1 MNLNEIK
8 KMETNLVEA
17 MKINDVE
24 AVVAELEK
32 GLDPNFE
39 YAGMPVII
47 YAAQREMW
55 DIVEELYMANADM
68 DAKNEMSGWS
78 LLHQLT
84 ACGKLPQIKS
94 YIDFMNKKYQAE
106 KINGQTA
113 FIVAVDQ
120 NQREIFDYFISKG
133 FEFRE
138 KDFELNNVFHYV
150 AKAGWVDILQEHG
163 YANLSLLE
171 AKNKKGETPLFLAG
185 LSLSDLNLEKNTV
198 GATKTNVNETNPVEN
213 SQAGDVNQEKPK
225 LGKLKG
231 AKRL

>member
-17 MKINDVE
+17 MKVNDVE

-39 YAGMPVII
+39 YAGMPIII

-55 DIVEELYMANADM
+55 DIVEELYMADANM
-68 DAKNEMSGWS
+68 DAKNEMSGWT

-94 YIDFMNKKYQAE
+94 YIDFMDKKYQAD
-106 KINGQTA
+106 KILGQTA
-113 FIVAVDQ
+113 FIVSVDQ

-138 KDFELNNVFHYV
+138 KDLELNNVFHYV
-150 AKAGWVDILQEHG
+150 AKAGWVDVLQEHG
-163 YANLSLLE
+163 YKNLALLE
-171 AKNKKGETPLFLAG
+171 AKNKKGETPLVLAG
-185 LSLSDLNLEKNTV
+185 LSLEDLNLEKNESNKNKDNNNNDNVEANEVVETV
-198 GATKTNVNETNPVEN
+198 
-213 SQAGDVNQEKPK
+213 QDKPK